1 MTYQSPAEAVVAIM
15 LRSMESDAEAS
26 RAQIAA
32 YEQAIAVI
40 NEIAKASRTSMSVHD
55 SEQIG
60 EALKYFADR
69 IEDEKEYIEAICNET
84 QEPPTCVSH

>member
-1 MTYQSPAEAVVAIM
+1 MYQSPADAVVAIM
-15 LRSMESDAEAS
+15 LRSMEADAEAS

-32 YEQAIAVI
+32 YRQAIAVI
-40 NEIAKASRTSMSVHD
+40 KEIGKAASLSEYDV
-55 SEQIG
+55 EQIEEG
-60 EALKYFADR
+60 IKYFTDR